1 MEEARLLWIQR
12 VQSCHYNKELQSLR
26 QGHALDRGSKFAQLH
41 PFLDS
46 LEVLRVGDRLENS
59 LLSDDERNPVVLP
72 SDSHFSRL
80 VVQACHLRTLHSGTQ
95 LTLAMVRQRYW
106 MPRALVKRIIRQC
119 VTCTRWRSAA
129 PQQLMDDLPRVTP
142 GKPFLDVGIDYVGPV
157 QLRTARGRGHRSY
170 RAFIAIFVCLRTR
183 AVHLEPMSDYTT
195 DAFLAALRR
204 FTSRRGLCWT
214 IWSDCGTNFVGADTQ
229 LRRLFAA
236 SNPELQRIQGE
247 LACDGIH
254 WRFNP
259 SSALHFGGIWEAA
272 VKSMKH
278 HLRRVIGDAIL
289 TLEEMATLLSQVEAC
304 LNSRLLQAMTDDAED
319 LTALTP
325 GHFLI
330 GSVLLAVPEPSLAD
344 QPVSQL
350 DRWRLLQRMRDHF

>member
-95 LTLAMVRQRYW
+95 LTLAM
-106 MPRALVKRIIRQC
+106 
-119 VTCTRWRSAA
+119 
-129 PQQLMDDLPRVTP
+129 QLMDDLPRVTP

-170 RAFIAIFVCLRTR
+170 RAFHPRYSFAYAPGPSTWNRCPTTPPTRSLQPCVGSPPVEDFVGRYGATAERT
-183 AVHLEPMSDYTT
+183 S
-195 DAFLAALRR
+195 
-204 FTSRRGLCWT
+204 W
-214 IWSDCGTNFVGADTQ
+214 GADTQ

-289 TLEEMATLLSQVEAC
+289 TLEEMATLLP
-304 LNSRLLQAMTDDAED
+304 RLKRA
-319 LTALTP
+319 
-325 GHFLI
+325 
-330 GSVLLAVPEPSLAD
+330 
-344 QPVSQL
+344 
-350 DRWRLLQRMRDHF
+350 